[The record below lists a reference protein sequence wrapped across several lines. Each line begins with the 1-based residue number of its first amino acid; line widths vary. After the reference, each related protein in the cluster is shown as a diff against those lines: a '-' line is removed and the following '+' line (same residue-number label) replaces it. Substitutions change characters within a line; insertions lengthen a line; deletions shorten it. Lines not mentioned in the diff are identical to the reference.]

1 MILQGRKYFFQRT
14 FGSSNRIKK
23 TIMKKL
29 YFLAMSIIAF
39 SATMHAQTY
48 QNATATTLVDAISR
62 SGGCGYNTQPGMNI
76 SAITVPLTG
85 VVVDPTKITLNLS
98 LKAAW
103 LGDISVELVAP
114 NGDAIT
120 LIRRLGAI
128 FNSSCGDSSSF
139 VPGNILSFNAA
150 NTTLIDA
157 EAIANGF
164 PIPPGN
170 YAPTYSVATYPKLNP
185 GNLTTFLN
193 GRQLNG
199 EWRLYIYDYGQGEA
213 TGINSWQI
221 IIGNGATMKTKESG
235 IFGNAISLKE
245 NPVQDQLLLN
255 VTEDFKNLVVEI
267 YDGSG
272 KAVKKETILNGR
284 NDFNIDVRTLSPGMY
299 LLIPIKDGERQ
310 QTIKFIKK

>member
-1 MILQGRKYFFQRT
+1 M
-14 FGSSNRIKK
+14 
-23 TIMKKL
+23 
-29 YFLAMSIIAF
+29 
-39 SATMHAQTY
+39 
-48 QNATATTLVDAISR
+48 
-62 SGGCGYNTQPGMNI
+62 
-76 SAITVPLTG
+76 
-85 VVVDPTKITLNLS
+85 
-98 LKAAW
+98 
-103 LGDISVELVAP
+103 
-114 NGDAIT
+114 
-120 LIRRLGAI
+120 
-128 FNSSCGDSSSF
+128 
-139 VPGNILSFNAA
+139 
-150 NTTLIDA
+150 
-157 EAIANGF
+157 
-164 PIPPGN
+164 
-170 YAPTYSVATYPKLNP
+170 
-185 GNLTTFLN
+185 TTFLN